1 MDGQLDTLPKLPSQS
16 VEVEQGVLGAILL
29 DQEALVRVLD
39 VLQEQDF
46 YQSAH
51 RWIFSVMIDLF
62 EDNTPID
69 VLTVAERLKKQE
81 RLESVGGAAYLAE
94 LAEMIP
100 TAAHVLYHAHIVRE
114 KSILRALIQS
124 ATTIVTESYEDAGD
138 IDLLL
143 DRAEQIIFE
152 ISQRRTAVG
161 FANINQVLKGSFKRI
176 EQLYERKER
185 VTGVPT
191 GFTELDG
198 KTSGMQ
204 PSDLII
210 VAGRPGMGKT
220 AFSLNIAQHVGTRV
234 GRPVAIFSLE
244 MSKEQLVTR
253 MLCAEAKV
261 DATKLRTGFLH
272 RDDWP
277 RLTKAAGTLS
287 EARIYIDDTPAQ
299 TSLDVRTKSR
309 RLKAELGDLSLIIV
323 DYLQLMQGRARS
335 ENRQQ
340 EISEITRSLKG
351 LAKELDVPVIGL
363 SQLSRAVEQRRPPRP
378 QLSDLRESGAIEQDA
393 DVVALIYRDEVYD
406 EETTDKGVAEIIIA
420 KQRNGPTGVVRLQ
433 FQGEFTR
440 FGNLADDG
448 YYSDYGDA
456 QADEPF

>member
-1 MDGQLDTLPKLPSQS
+1 MDGQLDTLQKLPPQNI
-16 VEVEQGVLGAILL
+16 EVEQGVLGAILL

-39 VLQEQDF
+39 ILQEQDF

-51 RWIFSVMIDLF
+51 RWIFSVMVDLF

-81 RLESVGGAAYLAE
+81 HLESIGGAAYLAE

-152 ISQRRTAVG
+152 ISQHRTAVG

-185 VTGVPT
+185 VTGVPM

-210 VAGRPGMGKT
+210 IAGRPGMGKT

-253 MLCAEAKV
+253 MLCAEARV

-299 TSLDVRTKSR
+299 TSLDIRTKSR

-406 EETTDKGVAEIIIA
+406 EETTEKGVAEIIIA
-420 KQRNGPTGVVRLQ
+420 KQRNGPTGVVKLQ

-448 YYSDYGDA
+448 YNAYGDA
-456 QADEPF
+456 QADDPF